1 MRDQKVE
8 ELGLEVQEPSRVY
21 VEGIF
26 RNASRISD
34 IWTPLNSKSELR
46 ALTGALL

>member
-34 IWTPLNSKSELR
+34 IWNLDATEL
-46 ALTGALL
+46 